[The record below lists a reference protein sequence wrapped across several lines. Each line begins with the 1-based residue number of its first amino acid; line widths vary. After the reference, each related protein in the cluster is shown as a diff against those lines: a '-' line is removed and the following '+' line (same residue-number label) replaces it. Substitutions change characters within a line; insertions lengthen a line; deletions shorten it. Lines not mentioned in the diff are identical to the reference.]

1 MKKAAFTLWELLVA
15 IALLLMIAALVVP
28 ISLSYFV
35 AATFDEAGSQVAAV
49 MAMARADAQ
58 REGKPVQIALKADS
72 AGAWHVVR
80 LPDVPPQTVAGAPI
94 DYEARTASVEAAL
107 GNDASAKPL
116 ETLATLPAGVHV
128 SRAHTVVSTEDDS
141 GEAAETAT
149 ADDRSA
155 SSTTSAEATVG
166 GGFLIATFM
175 PDGEPTG
182 CAPWTMT
189 DSRGRSL
196 RIAIDPWTGQ
206 VKVQQVKAQQVKA
219 ASTTANARSGE

>member
-1 MKKAAFTLWELLVA
+1 MWELLVA

-28 ISLSYFV
+28 ISVSYF
-35 AATFDEAGSQVAAV
+35 AAASFDEAGSQVAAV

-80 LPDVPPQTVAGAPI
+80 LPDMPPQTVAGAPI
-94 DYEARTASVEAAL
+94 DYEARTASVDAAL
-107 GNDASAKPL
+107 GNDASSKPL
-116 ETLATLPAGVHV
+116 ETLATLPAGVQVARVHKP
-128 SRAHTVVSTEDDS
+128 DS
-141 GEAAETAT
+141 GSDNDSSDATETASS
-149 ADDRSA
+149 ADGSP
-155 SSTTSAEATVG
+155 SSTNSADGSAG

-189 DSRGRSL
+189 DSRGRCL
-196 RIAIDPWTGQ
+196 RIAVDPWTGQ
-206 VKVQQVKAQQVKA
+206 VKVQQVKATP
-219 ASTTANARSGE
+219 TTASARSGE